1 MRNTREDKEIEE
13 ILNDIFLEKYITDPV
28 YCRFCG
34 EVMDRSETIAHLNT
48 YSLEFT
54 TSPANHNKDLQNK
67 ILTLHDEAG
76 KLIILSKEVKK

>member
-54 TSPANHNKDLQNK
+54 TSPGYTFLKAGYRKIGKNKS
-67 ILTLHDEAG
+67 G